1 MLSNAGKKINRCQLA
16 GSKTGLGVSRGGQV
30 TVYHLGNQE
39 KLNTV
44 YHVTC
49 GCEPSREGEAVEI
62 STGLVVQRNSFHIM
76 QEVNAF

>member
-16 GSKTGLGVSRGGQV
+16 GSKTGIGVSRGGQV